1 MANLR
6 RILLGRRLA
15 NEEGDEARI
24 SNPIALAVFS
34 SDALSSVAYA
44 TGEIMAALAP
54 YMALAAF
61 GPAVIGQSW
70 PVAVGIVLLLVILTV
85 SYRQTIF
92 AYPSGGGAYIVA
104 RENLGELPAQVAG
117 ASLLVDYVLT
127 VAVSVSAGV
136 TAITSAFP
144 AMDAHRV
151 ALGVAVIGFV
161 ALMNLRG
168 VKESG
173 AVFAM
178 DDACEAKAD

>member
-117 ASLLVDYVLT
+117 LSSPFTPTASSSACSASSGWASGGTSRATCRQPSTTRSLPRPFLGGLVYGC
-127 VAVSVSAGV
+127 S
-136 TAITSAFP
+136 
-144 AMDAHRV
+144 
-151 ALGVAVIGFV
+151 
-161 ALMNLRG
+161 
-168 VKESG
+168 
-173 AVFAM
+173 
-178 DDACEAKAD
+178 

>member
-61 GPAVIGQSW
+61 GPTVLSQSW
-70 PVAVGIVLLLVILTV
+70 PAAVGIIALLAILTV
-85 SYRQTIF
+85 SYR
-92 AYPSGGGAYIVA
+92 
-104 RENLGELPAQVAG
+104 
-117 ASLLVDYVLT
+117 
-127 VAVSVSAGV
+127 
-136 TAITSAFP
+136 
-144 AMDAHRV
+144 
-151 ALGVAVIGFV
+151 
-161 ALMNLRG
+161 
-168 VKESG
+168 
-173 AVFAM
+173 
-178 DDACEAKAD
+178 